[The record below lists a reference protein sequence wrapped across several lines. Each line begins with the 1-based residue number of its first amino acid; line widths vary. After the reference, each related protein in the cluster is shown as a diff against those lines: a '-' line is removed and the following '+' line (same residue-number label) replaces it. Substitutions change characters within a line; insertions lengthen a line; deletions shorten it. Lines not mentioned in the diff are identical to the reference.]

1 MLCMRL
7 TETILL
13 KLQASLGQVCLP
25 IILHI
30 LWEGKEIKR
39 FKQGEFLLISHSPQ
53 LKQWQCLL
61 PYSQTLVFVQK
72 KVFVITATGK
82 PLISLFMLQ
91 VQTET

>member
-1 MLCMRL
+1 MLYMCL

-25 IILHI
+25 VILYI
-30 LWEGKEIKR
+30 LQEGKEIKR
-39 FKQGEFLLISHSPQ
+39 FKQDEFLLISHSPH

-61 PYSQTLVFVQK
+61 PYPQTFVSVQK
-72 KVFVITATGK
+72 LFVITATGK

-91 VQTET
+91 MQTEI